1 MMPSEFA
8 TFLPICA
15 IGFVDKFK
23 SLHKRKRAKMRVLKF
38 DLTRPARTH
47 TYTHAY
53 TYLHHHVPR
62 VPLMMKEGLDIHD
75 VRSSSKLNEFLGFV
89 SPQVDARPNVVYSHG
104 AVYGLSIHIT

>member
-47 TYTHAY
+47 TYTHAH
-53 TYLHHHVPR
+53 TYLHHAPPCTKSAANDERRAGHSPR
-62 VPLMMKEGLDIHD
+62 SFK
-75 VRSSSKLNEFLGFV
+75 
-89 SPQVDARPNVVYSHG
+89 Q
-104 AVYGLSIHIT
+104 

>member
-47 TYTHAY
+47 TYTHAH

-75 VRSSSKLNEFLGFV
+75 VRSSSK
-89 SPQVDARPNVVYSHG
+89 
-104 AVYGLSIHIT
+104 

>member
-47 TYTHAY
+47 TYTHAH

-62 VPLMMKEGLDIHD
+62 VPLIQAA
-75 VRSSSKLNEFLGFV
+75 NEFLGFV
-89 SPQVDARPNVVYSHG
+89 SHRWMLD
-104 AVYGLSIHIT
+104 